1 MVEERINKAN
11 FKPVE
16 ASKRKPGLREDQIG
30 VNKYMITIPVT
41 IATKL
46 GQTVAILFS
55 DTDKS
60 VAIQKSTS
68 GAFRVRQVGKTKST
82 RSIYCRGLIEAKKIK
97 KGRYPVQWDEKDQ
110 MFIAKVG

>member
-1 MVEERINKAN
+1 MVEERINKTN

-16 ASKRKPGLREDQIG
+16 VSKRKPGLIEDQIG

-46 GQTVAILFS
+46 GQTVAILYS

-60 VAIQKSTS
+60 VAVQKSTS
-68 GAFRVRQVGKTKST
+68 GAFRIRQVGKTRS

-110 MFIAKVG
+110 MAIAKVG